1 MKHVPKVE
9 QKKRG
14 TFTPHFATRNKRR
27 LMTVL
32 KVVTKFLRH
41 LTREKE
47 Q

>member
-1 MKHVPKVE
+1 MKHVPKRRKE
-9 QKKRG
+9 QE
-14 TFTPHFATRNKRR
+14 TFIPHFAIRHKRR
-27 LMTVL
+27 VMTLL